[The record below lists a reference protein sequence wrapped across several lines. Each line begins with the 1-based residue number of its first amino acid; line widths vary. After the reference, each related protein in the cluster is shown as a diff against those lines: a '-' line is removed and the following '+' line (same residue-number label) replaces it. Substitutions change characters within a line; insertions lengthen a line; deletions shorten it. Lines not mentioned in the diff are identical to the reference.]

1 MNVTSKVVP
10 LKNGKSA
17 ILRTPEQSDAAELLA
32 YIKQAF
38 GETDFLSRYPEEMES
53 FSVESE
59 ERWIESLRS
68 APEALALVCCV
79 DGLIVGNCQITRLN
93 GKKLCHRASV
103 ALAILQEYWGLGIG
117 GAMFDAMLAA
127 AKEWGVEIVELD
139 YIEGNERALHLY
151 EKKGFEIVGKRP
163 NAYKLRDGRTYSEY
177 FMQKRL

>member
-1 MNVTSKVVP
+1 MNFTAQVVP
-10 LKNGKSA
+10 LKNGGSA
-17 ILRTPEQSDAAELLA
+17 ILRTPEKKDAAALLA

-38 GETDFLSRYPEEMES
+38 GETEFLSRYPEEMES

-59 ERWIESLRS
+59 ERWIESQNS
-68 APEALALVCCV
+68 TPDALSLVCCV
-79 DGLIVGNCQITRLN
+79 DDRIIGNCQITRLS
-93 GKKLCHRASV
+93 GKKLCHRASI
-103 ALAILQEYWGLGIG
+103 ALAILQDYWGLGIG

-139 YIEGNERALHLY
+139 YIEGNERALRLY

-163 NAYKLRDGRTYSEY
+163 NAYKLRDGHTYSEY